1 MPQTVPW
8 KLRAGEETGLV
19 TAKVI
24 SGTSLRVVQW
34 PSPALAHAP
43 GLLMPSPDGAKA
55 RTEDDCEALKPFW
68 RISAVELFI
77 SFRYVHVCLECN
89 RRLPHPR
96 LSFLGGEELLL

>member
-34 PSPALAHAP
+34 PSSALAHAP
-43 GLLMPSPDGAKA
+43 GLLMPLMKVREREQEV
-55 RTEDDCEALKPFW
+55 RTPKP
-68 RISAVELFI
+68 
-77 SFRYVHVCLECN
+77 
-89 RRLPHPR
+89 
-96 LSFLGGEELLL
+96 ELLAAKTPLACRNRGSGTFLLV